1 MQQQVQAPVQRVS
14 LLVLMRMFVLIRAL
28 CTKRNDKRKENENE
42 NQNQNLEC
50 ENNPNDGGYQE
61 DVHLREEEHPD
72 DSVEE
77 KQPEYPREGEEE
89 DEPPLSPLAD
99 SSVDDEEKGG
109 GSPGRER
116 HRASRYMQP
125 EMPRQEEM
133 QLTRAAE
140 QQQAQAN
147 QQPEQQQAPVIQQP
161 EQQQAQANQQP
172 EQQQALVNQQPEQ
185 QQARANQQL
194 ATADTTTLGREP
206 THEARRSIS
215 LKNRRRPLGS

>member
-1 MQQQVQAPVQRVS
+1 
-14 LLVLMRMFVLIRAL
+14 
-28 CTKRNDKRKENENE
+28 
-42 NQNQNLEC
+42 
-50 ENNPNDGGYQE
+50 
-61 DVHLREEEHPD
+61 
-72 DSVEE
+72 
-77 KQPEYPREGEEE
+77 
-89 DEPPLSPLAD
+89 
-99 SSVDDEEKGG
+99 
-109 GSPGRER
+109 
-116 HRASRYMQP
+116 
-125 EMPRQEEM
+125 M

-206 THEARRSIS
+206 TQEARRSIS
-215 LKNRRRPLGS
+215 LQWQRLPRRSFKIPCASALGDQWP

>member
-1 MQQQVQAPVQRVS
+1 
-14 LLVLMRMFVLIRAL
+14 
-28 CTKRNDKRKENENE
+28 
-42 NQNQNLEC
+42 
-50 ENNPNDGGYQE
+50 
-61 DVHLREEEHPD
+61 
-72 DSVEE
+72 
-77 KQPEYPREGEEE
+77 
-89 DEPPLSPLAD
+89 
-99 SSVDDEEKGG
+99 
-109 GSPGRER
+109 
-116 HRASRYMQP
+116 
-125 EMPRQEEM
+125 M

-206 THEARRSIS
+206 TQEARSIS
-215 LKNRRRPLGS
+215 LQWQRLPRRSFKIPCASALGDQWP